1 MVNEAIATSLKEHDP
16 SRRNELDPSDR
27 DELAYAD
34 HLRDLSSGV
43 RDEMDD
49 VDDLLVSV
57 GNKLRSAR
65 DSGVD
70 PNVLAE
76 AVEHIEEADRIL
88 SGLAMSEGFGNSDR
102 HVLVGQVQSLGK
114 KIVAKAPMSSLSD
127 GALSAMIAN
136 LTSIANKL

>member
-1 MVNEAIATSLKEHDP
+1 MKGSDLKKMVNEAIKASLTQHDP
-16 SRRNELDPSDR
+16 SSHT
-27 DELAYAD
+27 ELAPTD
-34 HLRDLSSGV
+34 

-49 VDDLLVSV
+49 VDDLLISV

-70 PNVLAE
+70 ADILAE

-88 SGLAMSEGFGNSDR
+88 SGLAMSEGFGDSDR
-102 HVLVGQVQSLGK
+102 HVLVGQVQALGK
-114 KIVAKAPMSSLSD
+114 KIATKAAMSSLPD